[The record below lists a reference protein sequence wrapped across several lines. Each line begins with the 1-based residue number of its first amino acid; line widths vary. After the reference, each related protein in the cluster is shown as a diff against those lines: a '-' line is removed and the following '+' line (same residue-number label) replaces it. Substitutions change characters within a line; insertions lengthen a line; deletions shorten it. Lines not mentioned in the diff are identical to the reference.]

1 MKEREKT
8 PLPLLLLPLMF
19 EHFEGGGGDRC
30 APCLCAPAPT
40 CASRPCSH
48 PLQFCICPCPLLFLP
63 AVVHAHS
70 YLLPMRTLGHL
81 IHGLHMFIRVCPC
94 PLSFL
99 PAIVCAHLSFVPVCG
114 LCPFVVCAHS
124 YLLAARTLGR
134 PIHGLHAFIQVCF
147 CMGPCPL
154 SFLPAVIRAHSH

>member
-40 CASRPCSH
+40 HASHPCSH
-48 PLQFCICPCPLLFLP
+48 LLQFCIYPRPLLFLP
-63 AVVHAHS
+63 AVVCAHS
-70 YLLPMRTLGHL
+70 YLLPVHTLGHL
-81 IHGLHMFIRVCPC
+81 IHGPRTFIWVCPC

-99 PAIVCAHLSFVPVCG
+99 PAIIHARSSFTPVRC
-114 LCPFVVCAHS
+114 LCLFA
-124 YLLAARTLGR
+124 
-134 PIHGLHAFIQVCF
+134 
-147 CMGPCPL
+147 
-154 SFLPAVIRAHSH
+154 